1 MQALPSSSS
10 GSALAAARAA
20 LAEGGVRALY
30 RGLAPPLAGSA
41 VFRATQFA
49 VYGAVYGGL
58 RGGFAAE
65 PVPWLA
71 GLQPRVLAAGVAA
84 ATARTLLE
92 VPLQVIKVRRQ
103 LGVPVLPPA
112 ARAAGLAAVAR
123 ELSAGWALSWLRM
136 CVALGGFFVAVDH
149 VDRHHAAAFDH
160 PTLGAFA
167 KGALCATAPW
177 ALAWPLEV
185 AATQAQSSLHGAGG
199 GVRARLAA
207 IVRDRGA
214 AGLFRGAGPGLL
226 RSVVGNGA
234 ALAAFELCR
243 ARLAPQA

>member
-1 MQALPSSSS
+1 VV
-10 GSALAAARAA
+10 
-20 LAEGGVRALY
+20 GGLDS
-30 RGLAPPLAGSA
+30 LI
-41 VFRATQFA
+41 
-49 VYGAVYGGL
+49 GAVAFGIGTGL
-58 RGGFAAE
+58 
-65 PVPWLA
+65 
-71 GLQPRVLAAGVAA
+71 VLALVTGYGEAGDAPIIVLI
-84 ATARTLLE
+84 LLT
-92 VPLQVIKVRRQ
+92 
-103 LGVPVLPPA
+103 VL
-112 ARAAGLAAVAR
+112 
-123 ELSAGWALSWLRM
+123 ALSWLRM